1 MEEFM
6 SHLDERVEGRQK
18 REQEH
23 AMEELGSQASPIPSV
38 SSDVDVFLIN
48 LEGRSRRRSRSTQD
62 TVREELEMTREAR
75 AEAREAIPASQG
87 NLSRPELANL
97 VRQQLLDRRP
107 YSALNTMAKLP
118 NFQQPLA
125 RFVHRQIQG
134 EAFKARHSLSRGAA
148 ETFTR
153 KDLEDFNIPD
163 HYGKL
168 LTHCPLLMAS
178 LFGGSS
184 RQKYKAIQVTIIIHA
199 NFNTL
204 IFLLPL
210 V

>member
-1 MEEFM
+1 MEEFIA
-6 SHLDERVEGRQK
+6 HLDERVEGRQK
-18 REQEH
+18 REQED
-23 AMEELGSQASPIPSV
+23 AMDELGSRSSPTPSASG
-38 SSDVDVFLIN
+38 DVDAFLIN
-48 LEGRSRRRSRSTQD
+48 LEGRSRRRYRRTQD

-75 AEAREAIPASQG
+75 VAAREVIPANQR
-87 NLSRPELANL
+87 NLSRPELANI

-125 RFVHRQIQG
+125 KFVHKQIQG
-134 EAFKARHSLSRGAA
+134 EAYRARHSLSRGAA

-153 KDLEDFNIPD
+153 KDLEDFNIPE
-163 HYGKL
+163 HYSKL

-184 RQKYKAIQVTIIIHA
+184 RQKYEAIKVTINIIHTY
-199 NFNTL
+199 F
-204 IFLLPL
+204 
-210 V
+210 